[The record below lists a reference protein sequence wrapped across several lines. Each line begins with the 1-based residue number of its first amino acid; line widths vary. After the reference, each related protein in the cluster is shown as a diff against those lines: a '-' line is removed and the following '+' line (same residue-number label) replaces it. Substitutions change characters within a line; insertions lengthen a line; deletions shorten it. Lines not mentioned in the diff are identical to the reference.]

1 MNRNQKELIREF
13 PVSLWVT
20 AFVFFAGGI
29 ITFLKE
35 FPLGV
40 SIGGIVIGL
49 LLVGFST
56 VLVVDLDQSGSNLI
70 IQRTGLL
77 KRSRDE
83 LRVSEIQA
91 VFVQQS
97 RNRDRDSSASY
108 RVVIVMDNG
117 DVVPLRSYFSSG
129 YQAKEST
136 AQLLRDAIGV
146 EGSDQGPQGVLEMA
160 SQLVQGVYQPDGEI
174 LGELEEQE
182 TDGVRWQIQT
192 VTLGAAPVTRWL
204 SKDFTTP
211 DQFLY
216 LVQKLENQDSGRMV
230 MNLMGKTL
238 MRQSLRLYGF
248 RDEDIPNFEDAVV
261 LEELDHRLDKF
272 FLGYTSDEEEATQLL
287 TSEVVTPLVIWAE
300 DHPLSHRVKQPEE
313 FNQLAV
319 LFSPNGVY
327 VSCLGELGEQETEQL
342 VDLGVKVVRAFGER
356 I

>member
-20 AFVFFAGGI
+20 AFVFFAGGVF
-29 ITFLKE
+29 TFLKE

-70 IQRTGLL
+70 IQRLGLIR
-77 KRSRDE
+77 RSMDE
-83 LRVSEIQA
+83 LQVNEIQT

-108 RVVIVMDNG
+108 RVVIVMENG

-136 AQLLRDAIGV
+136 AQLLREAIGV

-182 TDGVRWQIQT
+182 TDGVRWQIHT
-192 VTLGAAPVTRWL
+192 VTLGNTPVNRWL

-216 LVQKLENQDSGRMV
+216 LVQKIENQDSGRMV

-248 RDEDIPNFEDAVV
+248 TDEDIPNIEGAVV
-261 LEELDHRLDKF
+261 LDEQGKRLDKYYM
-272 FLGYTSDEEEATQLL
+272 GYTSDEDEATQLL
-287 TSEVVTPLVIWAE
+287 SPEVVELLVAWTE
-300 DHPLSHRVKQPEE
+300 DHPMRHVAKQRDD

-327 VSCLGELGEQETEQL
+327 VSCLGELSESDTEQL
-342 VDLGVKVVRAFGER
+342 VNLGVEMVRALG
-356 I
+356 